1 MVLEKLNKVIDNL
14 SLQGGNWLES
24 RSNMDIIS
32 LSFEVHLQEEE
43 QQHRELHKGKLLIQ
57 VRVR

>member
-1 MVLEKLNKVIDNL
+1 MVLEQLNKVIDNL

-32 LSFEVHLQEEE
+32 LSFEVQKQEE
-43 QQHRELHKGKLLIQ
+43 Q
-57 VRVR
+57 

>member
-1 MVLEKLNKVIDNL
+1 MVLEQLNKVIDNL

-32 LSFEVHLQEEE
+32 LSFEVHIQEEE
-43 QQHRELHKGKLLIQ
+43 
-57 VRVR
+57 